1 MMTQPSQPELS
12 PIGASFAEH
21 LSAFHRSLPPEEQKL
36 LEEILALAD
45 RGMAANDTGGYALN
59 AYLKIKSLDV
69 KGGIGDPSPPG
80 QPELVYFSFGSLL
93 R

>member
-1 MMTQPSQPELS
+1 MPERSQPDLS

-45 RGMAANDTGGYALN
+45 RGMAADDTGGYALN
-59 AYLKIKSLDV
+59 TYLRLAAGEKQGAVEVPVGPL
-69 KGGIGDPSPPG
+69 GLPA
-80 QPELVYFSFGSLL
+80 FSFGSLL

>member
-1 MMTQPSQPELS
+1 MAEQPQAELS
-12 PIGASFAEH
+12 PVGASFAAH

-45 RGMAANDTGGYALN
+45 RGMGGDDTSGYD
-59 AYLKIKSLDV
+59 AYQKLGNIFGESVSLKE
-69 KGGIGDPSPPG
+69 PG
-80 QPELVYFSFGSLL
+80 KIEIPNLSFKSLL